1 MMSDVLPHKLRFKMF
16 IVIVAS
22 MLTVVLSMSMIA
34 FRYITNLLTEKQMS
48 QMESYAGRQSDQ
60 LERILSGVK
69 TPLAELAG
77 KLAET
82 DLSEQAVADVLRMYQ
97 YSIYPFSRG
106 MFFIAPDHS
115 IYESVP
121 STRMPENLMDQLYAQ
136 AETSWQSL
144 QSVGPYESEGK
155 GLVLTVSVA
164 VNQGSETRGILAAD
178 LDLREINEM
187 IVGMIPD
194 PSITTLVFNANEQPL
209 ISAVRLRHD
218 EYSSLYPQIQEG
230 LLADKF
236 GIVPLFAQH
245 NEYIAL
251 FGASGSQDWR
261 LVNFVKKNDIL
272 APVERLQLYTVYVGL
287 FFILLSFVIAFF
299 LARYIDQPIS
309 ELMMQMRRIRKGNLK
324 LRIDL
329 NRKDEFGTLADSF
342 NVMLDR
348 IEELIDDKLMIE
360 KMKKHY
366 ELKALQAQ
374 INPHFLYNTLNSIN
388 VLVDLKRTD
397 EIAKVLHA
405 LVHLLDYSMGKG
417 EELTPLEDELR
428 GLKHYVYLQQIR
440 YRNKFDVHDEIEP
453 GIMDCR
459 LPKLTLQ
466 PIMENAI
473 FHGIKE
479 NRMGERGRIT
489 VGGAFEN
496 ANTVRLF
503 VEDNGIGIP
512 PEKLAGLLKPTDSA
526 AVPALPIPRYSSI
539 GLHNVHDRIQLQ
551 FGDAYGLEIESREG
565 QGTRVVIR
573 FPVVRGD
580 EPHEQ

>member
-1 MMSDVLPHKLRFKMF
+1 MTDALPHKIRFKMF

-22 MLTVVLSMSMIA
+22 MLTVVLSISTIA

-82 DLSEQAVADVLRMYQ
+82 DLSEGAVTDVLRMYQ

-106 MFFIAPDHS
+106 MFFISPDRS

-121 STRMPENLMDQLYAQ
+121 ATRIPEHLIDELYAQ
-136 AETSWQSL
+136 AHASWQSL
-144 QSVGPYESEGK
+144 QSVGPYESPNK
-155 GLVLTVSVA
+155 GLVLTISVA
-164 VNQGSETRGILAAD
+164 VNQGTETRGILAAD
-178 LDLREINEM
+178 LDLRAINEM

-194 PSITTLVFNANEQPL
+194 PSITTLVFNADGRPL
-209 ISAVRLRHD
+209 ISAVKLRQD
-218 EYSSLYPQIQEG
+218 EYASLYPQIREG
-230 LLADKF
+230 LQQGSF
-236 GIVPLFAQH
+236 GMIPLFAEH

-251 FGASGSQDWR
+251 FSGIGSQDWQ
-261 LVNFVKKNDIL
+261 LVNFVKKGDIL
-272 APVERLQLYTVYVGL
+272 APVERLQLYTLYVGL

-299 LARYIDQPIS
+299 LARYIDRPIS
-309 ELMMQMRRIRKGNLK
+309 GLMMQMRRIQKGNLK
-324 LRIDL
+324 LRVDSS
-329 NRKDEFGTLADSF
+329 RKDEFGTLADSF

-348 IEELIDDKLMIE
+348 IEELIDDKLLIE
-360 KMKKHY
+360 KTKKHY
-366 ELKALQAQ
+366 ELRALQAQ

-417 EELTPLEDELR
+417 EELTPLAGELQ
-428 GLKHYVYLQQIR
+428 GLRHYVYLQQIR
-440 YRNKFDVHDEIEP
+440 YRNKFDVRYEIDE
-453 GIMDCR
+453 DLLACR

-479 NRMGERGRIT
+479 NRMGERGVIT
-489 VGGAFEN
+489 VGGEIEN
-496 ANTVRLF
+496 AGNVRLY
-503 VEDNGIGIP
+503 VKDNGIGIP
-512 PEKLAGLLKPTDSA
+512 PKKLAVLLDPAASAPTPSKPF
-526 AVPALPIPRYSSI
+526 PRYSSI
-539 GLHNVHDRIQLQ
+539 GLHNVHDRIKLQ
-551 FGDAYGLEIESREG
+551 FGDAYGLKIESEEG
-565 QGTRVVIR
+565 QGTCVEIR
-573 FPVVRGD
+573 FPVLKGD
-580 EPHEQ
+580 EKTDEQ